1 MITLV
6 LLYIKKSKK
15 KKKKKPRKCIR
26 FLILNSAVLFPPQG
40 QFNFAEVVIK
50 PLDNVSNM
58 VTLRFKDELKDLLTD
73 SGPRV
78 ISDANLPRLVRQLVV
93 HINVSSKSILY

>member
-6 LLYIKKSKK
+6 LLYIKKRKRKK
-15 KKKKKPRKCIR
+15 KTRKCIR